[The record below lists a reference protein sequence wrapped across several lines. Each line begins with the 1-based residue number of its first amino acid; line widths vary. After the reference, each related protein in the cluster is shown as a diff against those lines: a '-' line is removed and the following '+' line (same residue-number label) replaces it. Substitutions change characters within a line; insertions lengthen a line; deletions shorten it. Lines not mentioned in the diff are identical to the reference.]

1 MKASQKMQPKPRQS
15 GFTILEVMIAISI
28 LAIGLLAVFSG
39 QNMAIQGNN
48 RASHLTEG
56 MTLAQDRMEELLA
69 LPYHDLDAT
78 GSPVYPPGGYK
89 VEWTVTEYS
98 ADNYKLIGVQ
108 VTQVTGQV
116 LKKSLELRC
125 IKTLL

>member
-1 MKASQKMQPKPRQS
+1 MKAFQVMQPKARQN

-39 QNMAIQGNN
+39 QNMAIRGND

-56 MTLAQDRMEELLA
+56 MTLAQDKLEELLA
-69 LPYHDLDAT
+69 LPYANVNAT
-78 GSPVYPPGGYK
+78 GSPVNDPAGYTIT
-89 VEWTVTEYS
+89 WTVNNGPIT
-98 ADNYKLIGVQ
+98 NTLLIN
-108 VTQVTGQV
+108 VTVTGQG
-116 LKKSLELRC
+116 LNKSLQLNG

>member
-1 MKASQKMQPKPRQS
+1 MKAFQRIQPKIRQS

-48 RASHLTEG
+48 RATRLTEG
-56 MTLAQDRMEELLA
+56 MTLAQDKMEELLA
-69 LPYHDLDAT
+69 LPYDNINTT
-78 GSPVYPPGGYK
+78 GSPVNDPAGYTITWAVDDTAVTHGK
-89 VEWTVTEYS
+89 LITVT
-98 ADNYKLIGVQ
+98 
-108 VTQVTGQV
+108 VTGQG
-116 LKKSLELRC
+116 LRNPLQLNC

>member
-39 QNMAIQGNN
+39 QNMAIRGND

-69 LPYHDLDAT
+69 SPYASVTT
-78 GSPVYPPGGYK
+78 GTGTQGNYSIA
-89 VEWTVTEYS
+89 WTVYDDDPINNT
-98 ADNYKLIGVQ
+98 KRIV
-108 VTQVTGQV
+108 VTVTGQG
-116 LKKSLELRC
+116 LTSPLQLNC

>member
-1 MKASQKMQPKPRQS
+1 MKAFQVMQPKPRQS

-39 QNMAIQGNN
+39 QNMAIRGND

-56 MTLAQDRMEELLA
+56 MTLAQDKMEELLA
-69 LPYHDLDAT
+69 LPYDSVTT
-78 GSPVYPPGGYK
+78 GSGTQGNYSIA
-89 VEWTVTEYS
+89 WTVY
-98 ADNYKLIGVQ
+98 DNDPINNTKRIV
-108 VTQVTGQV
+108 VTVTGQG
-116 LKKSLELRC
+116 LNKSLELNC

>member
-1 MKASQKMQPKPRQS
+1 MKALQKMQPKPSQS

-39 QNMAIQGNN
+39 QNMAIRGNN

-56 MTLAQDRMEELLA
+56 MTLAQDKMEELLA
-69 LPYHDLDAT
+69 LPYDDVDAT
-78 GSPVYPPGGYK
+78 GSPVTDPGGYTIK
-89 VEWTVTEYS
+89 WTVDDTVFTHG
-98 ADNYKLIGVQ
+98 KLIN
-108 VTQVTGQV
+108 VTVTGQG
-116 LKKSLELRC
+116 LTKPPQLNC

>member
-1 MKASQKMQPKPRQS
+1 MKAFQRIQPKARQS

-48 RASHLTEG
+48 RASRLTEG
-56 MTLAQDRMEELLA
+56 MTLAQDKLEELLA
-69 LPYHDLDAT
+69 LPYDDVDAT
-78 GSPVYPPGGYK
+78 GSPVTDPGGYEVK
-89 VEWTVTEYS
+89 WEVDDTVFTHGKLITVT
-98 ADNYKLIGVQ
+98 
-108 VTQVTGQV
+108 VTGQG
-116 LKKSLELRC
+116 LRSPLQLNC

>member
-1 MKASQKMQPKPRQS
+1 MKALQEMQPKASQS

-39 QNMAIQGNN
+39 QNMAIRGND

-56 MTLAQDRMEELLA
+56 MTLAQDKLEELLA
-69 LPYHDLDAT
+69 SPYDSVTAGT
-78 GSPVYPPGGYK
+78 GTQGNYSIA
-89 VEWTVTEYS
+89 WTVTEY
-98 ADNYKLIGVQ
+98 AGDNYKLIAVE
-108 VTQVTGQV
+108 VNGQG

>member
-1 MKASQKMQPKPRQS
+1 MQLKTRQS

-39 QNMAIQGNN
+39 QNMAIRGND

-56 MTLAQDRMEELLA
+56 MTLAQDKMEELLA
-69 LPYHDLDAT
+69 LPYDSVTT
-78 GSPVYPPGGYK
+78 GSGTQGNYSIA
-89 VEWTVTEYS
+89 WTVY
-98 ADNYKLIGVQ
+98 DNDPINNTKRIV
-108 VTQVTGQV
+108 VTVTGQG
-116 LKKSLELRC
+116 LNKSLELNC

>member
-1 MKASQKMQPKPRQS
+1 MQPKPRQS

-39 QNMAIQGNN
+39 QNMSIRGND

-69 LPYHDLDAT
+69 LPYDDVDAT
-78 GSPVYPPGGYK
+78 GSPVNDPAGYTIT
-89 VEWTVTEYS
+89 WTVNNGPINNTL
-98 ADNYKLIGVQ
+98 LIN
-108 VTQVTGQV
+108 VTVTGRD
-116 LKKSLELRC
+116 LRKPLQLNC

>member
-56 MTLAQDRMEELLA
+56 MTLAQDKMEELLA
-69 LPYHDLDAT
+69 LPYDSVTT
-78 GSPVYPPGGYK
+78 GTGTQGNYSIA
-89 VEWTVTEYS
+89 WTVY
-98 ADNYKLIGVQ
+98 DNDPINNTKRIV
-108 VTQVTGQV
+108 VTVTGQG
-116 LKKSLELRC
+116 LTNPLQLNC

>member
-1 MKASQKMQPKPRQS
+1 MKTSQKIQPNARHS

-48 RASHLTEG
+48 RASYLTEG
-56 MTLAQDRMEELLA
+56 MTLAQDKMEELLA
-69 LPYHDLDAT
+69 SPYASVTT
-78 GSPVYPPGGYK
+78 GTGTQGTYSIA
-89 VEWTVTEYS
+89 WTVTEYS
-98 ADNYKLIGVQ
+98 ADNYKLIAVE
-108 VTQVTGQV
+108 VNGQG
-116 LKKSLELRC
+116 LRKKLQLNC

>member
-1 MKASQKMQPKPRQS
+1 MKAFQVMQPKPRQS

-39 QNMAIQGNN
+39 QNMAIRGND

-56 MTLAQDRMEELLA
+56 MTLAQDKMEELLA
-69 LPYHDLDAT
+69 LPYDSVTT
-78 GSPVYPPGGYK
+78 GSGTQGNYSIA
-89 VEWTVTEYS
+89 WTVTEYS
-98 ADNYKLIGVQ
+98 ADNYKLIAVE
-108 VTQVTGQV
+108 VNGQG
-116 LKKSLELRC
+116 LRKKLELNC

>member
-1 MKASQKMQPKPRQS
+1 MQPIAGQS

-39 QNMAIQGNN
+39 QHMAIRGND

-56 MTLAQDRMEELLA
+56 MTLAQDKMEELLA
-69 LPYHDLDAT
+69 SPYDSVTT
-78 GSPVYPPGGYK
+78 GSGTQGNYSIA
-89 VEWTVTEYS
+89 WTVTEYS

-108 VTQVTGQV
+108 VTQVTGQG
-116 LKKSLELRC
+116 LIKPLQLNC

>member
-1 MKASQKMQPKPRQS
+1 MKAFQVMQPKPRQS

-48 RASHLTEG
+48 RANRLTEA
-56 MTLAQDRMEELLA
+56 MTLAQDKVEELLA
-69 LPYHDLDAT
+69 LPYDDVDAT
-78 GSPVYPPGGYK
+78 GSPVNDPGGYTITWVVDDTVFTNAK
-89 VEWTVTEYS
+89 LITVT
-98 ADNYKLIGVQ
+98 
-108 VTQVTGQV
+108 VTGNG
-116 LKKSLELRC
+116 LRKSLEVKS